1 MYADTLKLIVTG
13 DRRRPSP
20 RLPERLNG
28 LFRSLGDARGGRAER
43 IEDEIWRLWMA
54 YRDSTAA
61 FDLERA
67 TRALTAL
74 DFAAAWNKRATLYY
88 MQNRDDESV
97 ASIHHTL
104 QLEPRHYGAICG
116 FAQICLSLGDTDGAL
131 FAFDAAL
138 RVNPHLNDA
147 REAVD
152 KLLRTPRPDAFH

>member
-1 MYADTLKLIVTG
+1 MPAAGAPNASRT
-13 DRRRPSP
+13 
-20 RLPERLNG
+20 
-28 LFRSLGDARGGRAER
+28 RSGGCGWR
-43 IEDEIWRLWMA
+43 IG
-54 YRDSTAA
+54 TPAA

-74 DFAAAWNKRATLYY
+74 DFPAAERILARLVATHPDFAEAWNKRATLYY

-97 ASIHHTL
+97 ANIHHTL

-152 KLLRTPRPDAFH
+152 KLLRTPRSDAFH